1 MRTRFRILA
10 LVLTFVMIFGAVA
23 TALASPAKADGKHYS
38 RMFRDT
44 AIEDCE
50 WAFMYIEKL
59 GTLGV
64 IRGDNHGQFQGK
76 NAIKHEEAVAMI
88 VRYMNLEQEAIAHGK
103 ETIPVTDAARISLWA
118 RGYVKVALER
128 NLLWLPDSS
137 VISVFGPNNPT
148 TRLEAVVMLVKAA
161 GLEAEAKTKMNV
173 TLPFKDA
180 HLIPTGLVGYVAV
193 AIDKQLVKG
202 YDDHTFQ
209 PNKPVTRAEMATF
222 LGRGMDQ
229 IPSILLG
236 HTVEG
241 TIVSTTA
248 TSVTL
253 RVHGV
258 PYTFNVKADAPV
270 YRNNLPVALTALV
283 AGDRV
288 ELKLDTNGVAVF
300 VEAKADDDEG
310 DDDDHAPATLSG
322 TIKTITTI
330 APNPTIL
337 TITVDNNAGDKSYT
351 VAANCV
357 IKVNGVVKT
366 LADLVAGDRVQFRAD
381 TAGTSLTELLV
392 TRVVVPTTYS
402 GVIKTI
408 VTVTT
413 NPPTTVLVIDL
424 DNATTDGSYTINAD
438 CPVKIDGI
446 TKAVTNLLAGDRV
459 TFKVDTT
466 GLRITELAATR
477 TTIATVSGTITGIN
491 YTGRT
496 LTFGTGLAAVTYNV
510 SATAEIKFLGVA
522 QPWDHVYLD
531 DVVTLTLT
539 NGVVTKIDVTAR
551 KVGLTGVV
559 KSTSSDATGNHVVLT
574 VGTQDYTVDVPTGA
588 TITQSG
594 QTVGFN
600 AIAFGKTINVVGTQ
614 SADAKVVAA
623 VITIQP

>member
-1 MRTRFRILA
+1 MRTRFRFLA
-10 LVLTFVMIFGAVA
+10 LVLTFVMIFGAVG

-44 AIEDCE
+44 AIEDYE
-50 WAFMYIEKL
+50 WAFKYIEKL

-64 IRGDNHGQFQGK
+64 IRGNGFGQFQGK

-88 VRYMNLEQEAIAHGK
+88 VRYMNLEQEAIAHST

-128 NLLWLPDSS
+128 DLLWLPDSS
-137 VISVFGPNNPT
+137 VITVFGPNNPT

-161 GLEAEAKTKMNV
+161 DLEDEAEDSMDA

-180 HLIPTGLVGYVAV
+180 HLIPTGLIGYVAV
-193 AIDKQLVKG
+193 AIEKQLVKG

-236 HTVEG
+236 HTVAG
-241 TIVSTTA
+241 TLVSTTA

-258 PYTFNVKADAPV
+258 QYTFNVKADAPI
-270 YRNNLPVALTALV
+270 YRNNLPVALTALI

-300 VEAKADDDEG
+300 VEAKAGDDN
-310 DDDDHAPATLSG
+310 DDDDDDLLITEGVIKEISTSQTGTALKITLDG
-322 TIKTITTI
+322 
-330 APNPTIL
+330 
-337 TITVDNNAGDKSYT
+337 NAGDKLYPLAT
-351 VAANCV
+351 GCV
-357 IKVNGVVKT
+357 IKIGGVVKT
-366 LADLVAGDRVQFRAD
+366 AADLLVGDHVHFKLD
-381 TAGTSLTELLV
+381 TAGTSIIELLA
-392 TRVVVPTTYS
+392 TRAVVPTTYS
-402 GVIKTI
+402 GVIETI
-408 VTVTT
+408 VPLTT

-424 DNATTDGSYTINAD
+424 DNVVADGNYTINAD
-438 CPVKIDGI
+438 CPVKIDGV
-446 TKAVTNLLAGDRV
+446 TKAVANLLVGDRV
-459 TFKVDTT
+459 TFKLDTT

-477 TTIATVSGTITGIN
+477 TTITNVSGTITGIN

-496 LTFGTGLAAVTYNV
+496 LTFGTGSTAVTHNV

-522 QPWDHVYLD
+522 LAWDHVLLD

-539 NGVVTKIDVTAR
+539 NGVVTKIDVTTHT
-551 KVGLTGVV
+551 VTLTGVV
-559 KSTSSDATGNHVVLT
+559 KSTSTDATGNHVVLT
-574 VGTQDYTVDVPTGA
+574 VGTQDYTVDVPTTA
-588 TITQSG
+588 TITQNG
-594 QTVGFN
+594 LPVGFG
-600 AIAFGKTINVVGTQ
+600 AITFGKTINVVGMQ
-614 SADAKVVAA
+614 SVAAKVVAA